1 MIVRDFQSVIGKES
15 KQQISGL
22 INNLPDCVVAC
33 VGGGS
38 NAIGMFYDFI
48 NEESVELIGVEAGG
62 YGIDSGQHSAPLS
75 AGRPGVLHGSM
86 SYLLQDN
93 NGQIVGTHSI
103 SAGLDYPGVGPEH
116 SYLKDISRASYVSVT
131 DEQAL
136 EGFHLLSRTEGII
149 PALESAHAV
158 YYACELAK
166 TMTPEQSVLVC
177 LSGRGDKDV
186 PTVAEKSNINL

>member
-1 MIVRDFQSVIGKES
+1 M
-15 KQQISGL
+15 
-22 INNLPDCVVAC
+22 
-33 VGGGS
+33 
-38 NAIGMFYDFI
+38 
-48 NEESVELIGVEAGG
+48 
-62 YGIDSGQHSAPLS
+62 
-75 AGRPGVLHGSM
+75 
-86 SYLLQDN
+86 
-93 NGQIVGTHSI
+93 
-103 SAGLDYPGVGPEH
+103 GPEH